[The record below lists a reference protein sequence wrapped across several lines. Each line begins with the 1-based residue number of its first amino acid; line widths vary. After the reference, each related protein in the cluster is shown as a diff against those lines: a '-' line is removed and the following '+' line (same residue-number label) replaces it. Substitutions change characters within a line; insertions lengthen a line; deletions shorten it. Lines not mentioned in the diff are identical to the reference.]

1 MIKYILE
8 LVKENNRVIIPG
20 FGAFIV
26 SKDNGYNVLFNNFL
40 SFNDGLL
47 ANHVA
52 AELGVDTVDA
62 LKRVSDFVELLKRE
76 LDEKGAYE
84 MSGLGRFTK
93 DDNGVLRFNQASE
106 VNPNVE
112 VPESKPVQHRDLLD
126 IAPQDEAVTFIEESP
141 KIEHEIP
148 PSLRKEKL
156 LQIDHEEPAPVK
168 AAAPKPT
175 VTKEKP
181 APVKPVVKASP
192 PPKIRPE
199 VHVHEERKKRSM
211 AWFILLFVFIPLLGG
226 ALYLAFWHKK
236 KVVEDSLAPIEVVT
250 DTNEHPQ
257 IEPLQTE
264 PPVITEPQVSSA
276 MAGYHVIAGTFS
288 NESQANEFVLKM
300 REKGFSAAVVIPRGN
315 KFLVSLDSRTDFIEA
330 EARQEEIVNT
340 YRIENYL
347 LLIR

>member
-26 SKDNGYNVLFNNFL
+26 SNDNGYNVLFNNFL

-52 AELGVDTVDA
+52 ADLGVDTVDA
-62 LKRVSDFVELLKRE
+62 LKRVADFVELLKRE
-76 LDEKGAYE
+76 LDEKGVYE

-93 DDNGVLRFNQASE
+93 DDNGVLRFSQASE
-106 VNPNVE
+106 INLTVE
-112 VPESKPVQHRDLLD
+112 KPEMKPLQNRDLLD
-126 IAPQDEAVTFIEESP
+126 IASQDEMSSIVEEAPKAV
-141 KIEHEIP
+141 HEIP

-156 LQIDHEEPAPVK
+156 LQIDHEEPAPAK
-168 AAAPKPT
+168 APAPKSSSP
-175 VTKEKP
+175 KEKP
-181 APVKPVVKASP
+181 APAKPVVKTTP

-236 KVVEDSLAPIEVVT
+236 KAVEQTVVPVEVVN
-250 DTNEHPQ
+250 DSNEQ
-257 IEPLQTE
+257 LKVE
-264 PPVITEPQVSSA
+264 PPVVAEPQISA
-276 MAGYHVIAGTFS
+276 ATAGYHVIAATFS
-288 NESQANEFVLKM
+288 DESQANEFVLKM
-300 REKGFSAAVVIPRGN
+300 REKGFSSAVVIPRGS